1 MNEKIETSNIENEIK
16 EEIAELNKK
25 LYAIKR
31 KGWHKTLGKGSGGIG
46 KTLETLI
53 GKKEDSNVFKP
64 KIDKNKMMNEDNDLH
79 PGDMV
84 NHDKYGFGV
93 VVTIDGSIAT
103 ISFKRD
109 GLKKLMK
116 NHKSI
121 HKM

>member
-1 MNEKIETSNIENEIK
+1 M
-16 EEIAELNKK
+16 L
-25 LYAIKR
+25 
-31 KGWHKTLGKGSGGIG
+31 
-46 KTLETLI
+46 
-53 GKKEDSNVFKP
+53 EDSNVFKP

>member
-1 MNEKIETSNIENEIK
+1 MLFRSET
-16 EEIAELNKK
+16 
-25 LYAIKR
+25 
-31 KGWHKTLGKGSGGIG
+31 
-46 KTLETLI
+46 I
-53 GKKEDSNVFKP
+53 GKKEDINVFKP

>member
-1 MNEKIETSNIENEIK
+1 MYHQYREGYIEVICGCMF
-16 EEIAELNKK
+16 A
-25 LYAIKR
+25 
-31 KGWHKTLGKGSGGIG
+31 G
-46 KTLETLI
+46 KTEELI
-53 GKKEDSNVFKP
+53 RRINVLSYAKQKILVFKP